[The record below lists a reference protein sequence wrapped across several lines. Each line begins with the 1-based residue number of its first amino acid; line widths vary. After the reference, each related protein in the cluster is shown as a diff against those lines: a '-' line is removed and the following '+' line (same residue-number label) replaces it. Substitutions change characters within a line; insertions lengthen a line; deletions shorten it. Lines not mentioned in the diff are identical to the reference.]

1 MKEILKNDAE
11 LKIEVSHKLMLN
23 GEMDA
28 HNIEVEVEEGV
39 VILEG
44 DVSGRHAKRVV
55 EKCLAEV
62 EGIRNVENRLKVRRI
77 SRFSDNSMHGF

>member
-1 MKEILKNDAE
+1 MNDLQLKD
-11 LKIEVSHKLMLN
+11 EVSKRLLSN

-28 HNIEVEVEEGV
+28 HNIEIIVDQGV

-44 DVSGRHAKRVV
+44 DVNGRHAKRVV
-55 EKCLAEV
+55 EKCLAEM

>member
-1 MKEILKNDAE
+1 MNDQE
-11 LKIEVSHKLMLN
+11 LKTEISRKLLLN

-28 HNIEVEVEEGV
+28 HNIEIQVEGGV

-44 DVSGRHAKRVV
+44 DVSGRHAKRIV
-55 EKCLAEV
+55 EKCLSEV